1 MVTDA
6 ANVSPGFS
14 AHKPYRRGA
23 HVAVAIHSDPGFI
36 LSTEKLLEWQQERAD
51 QYDNRDVTCVPG
63 YKECP
68 LSNNFLVA
76 ITWATG
82 ILTTHMR
89 GCPHVP
95 NPTLCYFFSRF
106 VLAHSSSLWLKNKS
120 HPLNECAF
128 TP

>member
-51 QYDNRDVTCVPG
+51 QYDNKVSLVNRGIRSVLSVTT
-63 YKECP
+63 
-68 LSNNFLVA
+68 S
-76 ITWATG
+76 
-82 ILTTHMR
+82 
-89 GCPHVP
+89 
-95 NPTLCYFFSRF
+95 
-106 VLAHSSSLWLKNKS
+106 
-120 HPLNECAF
+120 
-128 TP
+128 